1 MSPRPLL
8 YYITDRAQF
17 AGEESARRKRLL
29 EKIAE
34 AGRAGVDYIQLRE
47 KDLFARELEE
57 LAKEAIRILQDE
69 KRRAGNR
76 GKRTAFLINSRTDV
90 ALAVGAQGVHL
101 RSDDITPADVRHICS
116 TRARGSV
123 CLMISQSCHHPNDVQ
138 QAAKNGADL
147 VLFAPVFE
155 KKDSPGAQATG
166 LDALHQACQFQ
177 LPVLALGGV
186 TLENAARCL
195 EAGAAGIAGIRLFQD
210 HDIAEIV
217 HRLKAS
223 L

>member
-8 YYITDRAQF
+8 CYITDRTQF
-17 AGEESARRKRLL
+17 AVDESARRNRLL
-29 EKIAE
+29 AKIAE
-34 AGRAGVDYIQLRE
+34 AGRTGVDYIQLRE

-57 LAKEAIRILQDE
+57 LAEESIRVLQDE

-76 GKRTAFLINSRTDV
+76 EQKAAFLINSRTDV
-90 ALAVGAQGVHL
+90 ALAVGALGVHL

-116 TRARGSV
+116 TRAKGSV

-138 QAAKNGADL
+138 QAATNGADL
-147 VLFAPVFE
+147 ALFAPVFE
-155 KKDSPGAQATG
+155 KKDSPNAEPTG
-166 LDALHQACQFQ
+166 LEALRRACQHDI
-177 LPVLALGGV
+177 PVLALGGV

-195 EAGAAGIAGIRLFQD
+195 EAGAAGIAAIRLFQD

-217 HRLKAS
+217 QRLKA

>member
-8 YYITDRAQF
+8 CYITDRTQF
-17 AGEESARRKRLL
+17 AIEESARRNRLL
-29 EKIAE
+29 AKIAE

-57 LAKEAIRILQDE
+57 LAEESIRVLQDE

-76 GKRTAFLINSRTDV
+76 EQKAAFLINSRTDV
-90 ALAVGAQGVHL
+90 ALAVGALGVHL

-116 TRARGSV
+116 TRAKGSV
-123 CLMISQSCHHPNDVQ
+123 CLMIGQSCHHPNDVQ
-138 QAAKNGADL
+138 QAATNGADL
-147 VLFAPVFE
+147 ALFAPVFE
-155 KKDSPGAQATG
+155 KKDSPNAAPTG
-166 LDALHQACQFQ
+166 LEALRRACQHDI
-177 LPVLALGGV
+177 PVLALGGV

-195 EAGAAGIAGIRLFQD
+195 EAGAAGIAAIRLFQD

-217 HRLKAS
+217 QRLKA